1 MKRYVI
7 LIFVLLCTLLL
18 AGCAGGCSS
27 CRTSIV
33 TPPTIETDPPET
45 DATEPHEEPAYVGIG
60 LQEPKYIDLAA
71 PQTPSADQAFDALLY
86 NVMASNEYRADANK
100 YYQFTRFNENILI
113 LLSRVDSMICV
124 YDEKTHD
131 VTLYPQQFPQI
142 RDLHTNGTF
151 ELREKIDSELPDV
164 YSLYLFPDIS
174 DLSRRV
180 CLWSI
185 LSNGE
190 RSVYVVYEKSE
201 IGYEQKEL
209 TQAEFL
215 EYSKQYNAPYV
226 DWCDLNASNIKRV
239 IGCASPIE
247 QLYPA
252 DFEDYESALL
262 TMRGVS
268 ELCRQGYLLKYTLG
282 LGTLQIQ
289 NKYAD
294 HYENLFK
301 ISDESARETLGELIG
316 LCISSLP
323 NYNKEHDIK
332 TLLAYCLKDLNG
344 DGKDELLLMRENTF
358 SAFNTNFDSIVKTEV
373 VPDSD
378 TVGGADAPESVTTSY
393 QKYVVFAVM
402 GEVDGRVELL
412 GSYPEGAWID
422 SDGQIIYQNKI
433 ERVTEDGRLETV
445 EHFGV
450 QLSSTSM
457 LQITYFRTENG
468 KRIEI
473 SLEEY
478 NELNRKYAIPTDQQ
492 GYSTEVLRIL
502 PKLITEESYTLNP
515 KLNGDISVK
524 PLPLPLPENN
534 IIIPE

>member
-1 MKRYVI
+1 MKRYII
-7 LIFVLLCTLLL
+7 LIFALICVLLL
-18 AGCAGGCSS
+18 AGCAGGCNS
-27 CRTSIV
+27 CRSSTF
-33 TPPTIETDPPET
+33 TPPTIETDPPKT
-45 DATEPHEEPAYVGIG
+45 NVTEPPEEPAYVGIG
-60 LQEPKYIDLAA
+60 LQEPKYIELAA

-100 YYQFTRFNENILI
+100 YYQFTRFNDNILI

-124 YDEKTHD
+124 YDEKTYD

-142 RDLHTNGTF
+142 RELHINGTF
-151 ELREKIDSELPDV
+151 ELRQKIDSDLPDV

-201 IGYEQKEL
+201 IGYEPKEL
-209 TQAEFL
+209 SQAEFL

-239 IGCASPIE
+239 IGCTSPIE

-262 TMRGVS
+262 TMRGIS
-268 ELCRQGYLLKYTLG
+268 EICRQGYLHKYTLG
-282 LGTLQIQ
+282 LSALQIQ

-294 HYENLFK
+294 RYENLFK
-301 ISDESARETLGELIG
+301 ISDESAKETLGELIG
-316 LCISSLP
+316 LCLAQMP
-323 NYNKEHDIK
+323 NYNKDHDIK
-332 TLLAYCLKDLNG
+332 NLFAYCLKDLNG

-402 GEVDGRVELL
+402 GEVDGKVELL

-422 SDGQIIYQNKI
+422 ADGQIIYQNKV
-433 ERVTEDGRLETV
+433 ERVNDEGRLETV

-478 NELNRKYAIPTDQQ
+478 NELSRKYAIPTDQE

-502 PKLITEESYTLNP
+502 PKLITEESYVL
-515 KLNGDISVK
+515 KLQSSGNIPSTDSDT
-524 PLPLPLPENN
+524 PHAPD
-534 IIIPE
+534 IIIPQ